1 MGEIKTNWKLSD
13 LKPVSGDVE
22 YFSVKPKD
30 PNLIYEVR
38 LQKGLVFGIDIWTFL
53 REKLYQFDALHI
65 LSEDEMMKM
74 GIKNPEKYGIV
85 MIECTSDNIAR
96 NTSDEWYCAD
106 GKEKEE

>member
-1 MGEIKTNWKLSD
+1 MAEIKTNWKMSD
-13 LKPVSGDVE
+13 LKPVSGHVE
-22 YFSVKPKD
+22 YYSVKSKD
-30 PNLIYEVR
+30 PNLIYAVR

-74 GIKNPEKYGIV
+74 EIEIPEKYGIV

-96 NTSDEWYCAD
+96 NTL
-106 GKEKEE
+106 